1 MALDRAGRAAL
12 RARLG
17 AAAGSQTNASAAMDQ
32 LQQRYQQ
39 LSMWGAKLASLGT
52 TVPCDVRTAYY
63 LALKDYFTNG
73 VDLFQQLTN
82 QGATVQQ
89 VIYKN
94 GQPVLDQ
101 YGDGVVVTVTTPLM
115 PPFLPID
122 TRCPSL
128 AQQGLAG
135 ARVALGR
142 GLGQLGQVAG
152 LWAAISRVATAL
164 WPLVVIIGG
173 AVATKVVLDQLTV
186 LVRGYNTTPDQ
197 QVSAFLGCVDKAVA
211 AGISAGDAAK
221 QCGGAAG
228 TTSAGMSPLQW
239 VGLVTLILAAG
250 GGAAYYLFKKTSPGE
265 RMRRHSI
272 EEAEAEAERAA
283 SAAAEARSRARA
295 VRSGR
300 VVPSTA

>member
-1 MALDRAGRAAL
+1 MALDRAGREAL

-17 AAAGSQTNASAAMDQ
+17 AATSAQTNASAALDQ

-39 LSMWGAKLASLGT
+39 LSIWGAKLASLGT

-82 QGATVQQ
+82 QGAAVQQ

-101 YGDGVVVTVTTPLM
+101 FGDGVVVTVTTPLM

-135 ARVALGR
+135 ARAGFGR
-142 GLGQLGQVAG
+142 ALGQLGQAAE

-164 WPLVVIIGG
+164 WPLVIIIGG

-197 QVSAFLGCVDKAVA
+197 QVSVFLGCVDKAVA
-211 AGISAGDAAK
+211 AGISAADAAK
-221 QCGGAAG
+221 QCGGVAG
-228 TTSAGMSPLQW
+228 APSGLSPLQW
-239 VGLVTLILAAG
+239 VGLVTIILAAG
-250 GGAAYYLFKKTSPGE
+250 GGAAYYIFRKTSTGE

-283 SAAAEARSRARA
+283 SAAAEARTRARA

-300 VVPSTA
+300 MVPSIA

>member
-12 RARLG
+12 KARLG
-17 AAAGSQTNASAAMDQ
+17 AAAGAQTNASAAMDQ

-39 LSMWGAKLASLGT
+39 LSVWGAKLASLGT

-94 GQPVLDQ
+94 GQPVHDQ
-101 YGDGVVVTVTTPLM
+101 FGDGVTVTVTTPLM

-135 ARVALGR
+135 ALGR
-142 GLGQLGQVAG
+142 TLGHLGQAVG
-152 LWAAISRVATAL
+152 LWLAISRVATAL

-186 LVRGYNTTPDQ
+186 LVRGYNTSPDQ
-197 QVSAFLGCVDKAVA
+197 QVSAFLGCVDRAVA
-211 AGISAGDAAK
+211 AGISAPDAAK
-221 QCGGAAG
+221 QCGGVAG
-228 TTSAGMSPLQW
+228 STPTGLSALQW
-239 VGLVTLILAAG
+239 VGLVSIILAAG
-250 GGAAYYLFKKTSPGE
+250 GGAAYYLFRKTSTGE

-283 SAAAEARSRARA
+283 STAAEARSRARA

-300 VVPSTA
+300 MLPSTA